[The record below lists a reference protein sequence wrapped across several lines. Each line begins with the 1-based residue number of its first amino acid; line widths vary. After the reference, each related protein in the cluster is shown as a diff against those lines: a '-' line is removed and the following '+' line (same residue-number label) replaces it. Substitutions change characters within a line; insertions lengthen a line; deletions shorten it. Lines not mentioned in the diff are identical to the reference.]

1 MPVQTR
7 PQRPPSSLPPREGP
21 VRRCHLGPRKG
32 TLGSQH
38 ITSPGILGLDLPASS
53 TVTNKIPL
61 VVSSSVCGISLRQP
75 ERATATSGRSPG
87 RKPGEG
93 VPGGEGGEGEDVG
106 WAEARPCLRGRVCA
120 RWQLGETG
128 GKKER
133 RCWKRLA
140 LDREVL
146 IWHPNALSCR

>member
-38 ITSPGILGLDLPASS
+38 TTSPGILGLDLPASS

-87 RKPGEG
+87 RKHGEG
-93 VPGGEGGEGEDVG
+93 VPGGEGGEGEDAG
-106 WAEARPCLRGRVCA
+106 WAEARRVSEGACAHVGRSGKRAGRRRDDAGRGS
-120 RWQLGETG
+120 RWIVRFLFGTPM
-128 GKKER
+128 
-133 RCWKRLA
+133 L
-140 LDREVL
+140 
-146 IWHPNALSCR
+146 